1 MIAGIENNLKLD
13 KIMDEKRF
21 LDALAYHANGK
32 PGKLEIRPTTPL
44 DTQNDLALAYSPG
57 VAAPCLKIKED
68 HNAAYT
74 YTNKGNMVAVI
85 SNGTAVLGLG
95 NIGAQASKP
104 VMEGKA
110 VLFKKFADIDSID
123 LEVDTEDPETF
134 INVVKYLS
142 PSFGGINLEDI
153 KAPECFEIE
162 ERLKAEMNIPVFHDD
177 QHGTAICVLAGLIN
191 ACDLTNRSLD
201 KIKIV
206 VNGAG
211 AGALACIKL
220 LVTGGVSKNNIIIV
234 DRTGVVYKGRPNG
247 MNKYKEEWAQETP
260 HRTLAEA
267 VVGADV
273 LIGLSAKDA
282 FTVDMVRS
290 MKAAPI
296 VFAMANPHPEILPE
310 IVKKH
315 IPNAIV
321 ATGRSD
327 YPNQIN
333 NVLCFPFLFR
343 GTLDCRAREINDDM
357 KCAAAYA
364 ISKLAKE
371 PVPSS
376 ILKAYQKDH
385 MEFGPDYILPV
396 PLDPR
401 LKHIVAPAVVAA
413 AMKTGAARVPIENL
427 TAYQKDLELA

>member
-1 MIAGIENNLKLD
+1 
-13 KIMDEKRF
+13 MDEKIF

-32 PGKLEIRPTTPL
+32 PGKLEIRPTTGVG
-44 DTQNDLALAYSPG
+44 TQNDLALAYSPG

-110 VLFKKFADIDSID
+110 VLFKKFADIDGID

-134 INVVKYLS
+134 ITVVKYLS

-162 ERLKAEMNIPVFHDD
+162 ERLKAEMDIPVFHDD

-191 ACDLTNRSLD
+191 ACALTNRSLD
-201 KIKIV
+201 QIKVV

-220 LVTGGVSKNNIIIV
+220 LVTGGVSKQNITVV
-234 DRTGVVYKGRPNG
+234 DRTGVIYKGRPNG
-247 MNKYKEEWAQETP
+247 MNPYNQEWAQDTP

-273 LIGLSAKDA
+273 LIGLSSRDA
-282 FTVDMVRS
+282 FTIDMVRS

-310 IVKKH
+310 IVKEH
-315 IPNAIV
+315 IPNAIM

-364 ISKLAKE
+364 IASLAKE
-371 PVPSS
+371 PVPPS
-376 ILKAYQKDH
+376 ILQAYQKDH
-385 MEFGPDYILPV
+385 MAFGPDYILPV

-401 LKHIVAPAVVAA
+401 LKHIVAPAVAAA
-413 AMKTGAARVPIENL
+413 AMKTGVARLPIENL
-427 TAYQKDLELA
+427 TVYQKDLELA

>member
-1 MIAGIENNLKLD
+1 
-13 KIMDEKRF
+13 MDEKIF

-32 PGKLEIRPTTPL
+32 PGKLEIRPTTGV

-57 VAAPCLKIKED
+57 VAAPCLKIKE
-68 HNAAYT
+68 NPKAAYT

-123 LEVDTEDPETF
+123 LEVDTEDTETF
-134 INVVKYLS
+134 INVVKYLG

-162 ERLKAEMNIPVFHDD
+162 ERLKAEMDIPVFHDD

-191 ACDLTNRSLD
+191 ACALTNRSLD
-201 KIKIV
+201 QIKVV

-211 AGALACIKL
+211 AGALACVKL
-220 LVTGGVSKNNIIIV
+220 LVTGGVPKQNITVV
-234 DRTGVVYKGRPNG
+234 DRTGIVYKGRPNG
-247 MNKYKEEWAQETP
+247 MNKYKEEWAQDTL

-267 VVGADV
+267 VDGADV

-282 FTVDMVRS
+282 FTIDMVRS

-310 IVKKH
+310 VVKEH
-315 IPNAIV
+315 VPNAIV

-364 ISKLAKE
+364 IAALAKE
-371 PVPSS
+371 PVPPS
-376 ILKAYQKDH
+376 ILKAYQKEH

-396 PLDPR
+396 PLDRR
-401 LKHIVAPAVVAA
+401 LKHTVAPAVVAA
-413 AMKTGAARVPIENL
+413 AMKTGAARLPIENL